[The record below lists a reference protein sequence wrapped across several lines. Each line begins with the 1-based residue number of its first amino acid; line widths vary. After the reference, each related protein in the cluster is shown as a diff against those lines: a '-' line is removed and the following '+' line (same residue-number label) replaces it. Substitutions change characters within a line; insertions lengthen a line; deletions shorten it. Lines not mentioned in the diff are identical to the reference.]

1 MFVIKAPSYR
11 RCLCLTFVSN
21 CSDTNFLKG
30 EIFLDFFIDYG
41 LFLAKTITFVIAFA
55 VIILLMVSAGMKN
68 QGDDQGHLEIT
79 KINDK
84 FEDLTNIVKSMV
96 LPEDELKLAEKDQKK
111 RDKEEKKKNKA
122 EAKAK
127 AKDKKSDDDANQAEE
142 ADNVRKRV
150 YVVDFDGDIK
160 ASATEE
166 LREIITAILTIGSE
180 RDEVVLRL
188 ESSGGMVHS
197 YGLAASQLRRI
208 TSNNIPLTVC
218 VDKVAA
224 SGGYMMACVAHKIVC
239 APFAIIGSIGVVAQL
254 PNFHKLLKKHDVDY
268 EMVTAGKYKRTLTM
282 FGENTDE
289 GREKFVEELEDT
301 HELFKDFIT
310 DNRDKVDVDDV
321 ATGEIWFGTRAIEK
335 NLVDGIDTSDQYLFD
350 LKDEA
355 DIFELKFTHKKSM
368 AEKFGLSI
376 ERAADRSIS
385 KVMQSLNTRFFS

>member
-1 MFVIKAPSYR
+1 ME
-11 RCLCLTFVSN
+11 
-21 CSDTNFLKG
+21 FLS
-30 EIFLDFFIDYG
+30 EYG
-41 LFLAKTITFVIAFA
+41 LFLAKTITFVIAVA
-55 VIILLMVSAGMKN
+55 VIILLVVSAGMKN
-68 QGDDQGHLEIT
+68 QSDDQGHLEIT

-96 LPEDELKLAEKDQKK
+96 LPEEELKLAEKEQKK

-122 EAKAK
+122 AAKAK
-127 AKDKKSDDDANQAEE
+127 AKDKKSDDTANVGDDSETAT
-142 ADNVRKRV
+142 ADETRKRV

-166 LREIITAILTIGSE
+166 LREIVTAILTIGSE
-180 RDEVVLRL
+180 CDEVVVRL
-188 ESSGGMVHS
+188 ESAGGMVHS

-208 TSNNIPLTVC
+208 TSNNIPLTIC

-254 PNFHKLLKKHDVDY
+254 PNFHRLLKKHDVDY

-289 GREKFVEELEDT
+289 GRQKFVEELEDT
-301 HELFKDFIT
+301 HELFKDFIS

-335 NLVDGIDTSDQYLFD
+335 NLVDSIDTSDQYLYD
-350 LKDEA
+350 LKDDA
-355 DIFELKFTHKKSM
+355 DIFELKFTHKKSI
-368 AEKFGLSI
+368 AEKIGLSV

-385 KVMQSLNTRFFS
+385 KVMQGLNTRFFS

>member
-1 MFVIKAPSYR
+1 ME
-11 RCLCLTFVSN
+11 
-21 CSDTNFLKG
+21 FLS
-30 EIFLDFFIDYG
+30 EYG
-41 LFLAKTITFVIAFA
+41 LFLAKTITFVIAVA
-55 VIILLMVSAGMKN
+55 VIILLVVSAGMKN

-96 LPEDELKLAEKDQKK
+96 LPEEELKLAEKEQKK
-111 RDKEEKKKNKA
+111 RDKEERKKNKA

-127 AKDKKSDDDANQAEE
+127 AKIKSKDKKSHDDANANADDENEAEE

-166 LREIITAILTIGSE
+166 LREIVTAILTIGSE
-180 RDEVVLRL
+180 RDEVVVRL
-188 ESSGGMVHS
+188 ESAGGMVHS

-254 PNFHKLLKKHDVDY
+254 PNFHRLLKKHDVDY

-335 NLVDGIDTSDQYLFD
+335 NLVDAIDTSDQYLFD
-350 LKDEA
+350 LKDDA
-355 DIFELKFTHKKSM
+355 DIFELKFMHKKSM

>member
-1 MFVIKAPSYR
+1 ME
-11 RCLCLTFVSN
+11 
-21 CSDTNFLKG
+21 FLS
-30 EIFLDFFIDYG
+30 EYG
-41 LFLAKTITFVIAFA
+41 LFLAKTITFVIAIA
-55 VIILLMVSAGMKN
+55 VIILLVVSAGMKN
-68 QGDDQGHLEIT
+68 HGGDQGHLEIT
-79 KINDK
+79 KINEK

-96 LPEDELKLAEKDQKK
+96 LPEEELKLAEKEQKK

-127 AKDKKSDDDANQAEE
+127 ARAKDKKSGDDVNANDDSE
-142 ADNVRKRV
+142 AAKTDKTRKRV

-160 ASATEE
+160 ASATEA
-166 LREIITAILTIGSE
+166 LREIVTAILTIGSE
-180 RDEVVLRL
+180 RDEVVVRL

-254 PNFHKLLKKHDVDY
+254 PNFHRLLKKHDVDF

-310 DNRDKVDVDDV
+310 DNRDKVDVEDV

-335 NLVDGIDTSDQYLFD
+335 NLVDAIETSDQYLYN
-350 LKDEA
+350 LKDDA
-355 DIFELKFTHKKSM
+355 DIFELTFTHKKSI
-368 AEKFGLSI
+368 AEKIGLSV